1 MLAGRGPTSG
11 AEEAG
16 TLGAS
21 PCRLPCPEG
30 PKLGIWVPG
39 PLGAPRKSVQEGAV
53 SILMGSAASAQRN
66 GHLPRPGCA
75 GGGGGVFRFWNL
87 SSSQALSA
95 TWFSNRGESAR
106 GVSLE
111 LMGRVSLAQA
121 RELLG
126 PGFMSTYC
134 GLLCPLRQCGCQQ
147 TFHIPA
153 YTPLSPSV
161 PTWRLC
167 DHF

>member
-53 SILMGSAASAQRN
+53 SILRGSAAAAQRN
-66 GHLPRPGCA
+66 RHLPRPGCA
-75 GGGGGVFRFWNL
+75 GAGVSSDSGI

-95 TWFSNRGESAR
+95 TWFSNRRKCEGSELR
-106 GVSLE
+106 IDGQGVI
-111 LMGRVSLAQA
+111 
-121 RELLG
+121 G
-126 PGFMSTYC
+126 PGKRTTGAWFHVHLLWAALSTQAVW
-134 GLLCPLRQCGCQQ
+134 L
-147 TFHIPA
+147 PA
-153 YTPLSPSV
+153 DLPHPCIHTPL
-161 PTWRLC
+161 TLRAYMETL
-167 DHF
+167 